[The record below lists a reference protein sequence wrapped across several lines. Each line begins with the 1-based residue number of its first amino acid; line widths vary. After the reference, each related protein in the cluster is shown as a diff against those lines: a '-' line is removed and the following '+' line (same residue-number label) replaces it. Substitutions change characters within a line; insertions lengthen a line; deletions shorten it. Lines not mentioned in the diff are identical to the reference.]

1 MPNVTRGDRMAG
13 LVSYL
18 AGPGRTNEHE
28 EPHLVAGDA
37 ALMAWHD
44 DAELGHDAALS
55 IARHLDKPRVAFGV
69 DVPGGHVWHC
79 SLSLRAG
86 DKELTDGQ
94 WSDIANDFMTAMEFD
109 NVEDSKAPTRWVA
122 MRHGLS
128 KNGND
133 HIHIAVNLVR
143 EDGTKA
149 STHNDFQ
156 RAQTAARALEV
167 KYGLEQLESTKGER
181 ATRGYSPA
189 EQSQVQAQSER
200 IAKRKYAE
208 HMMRVGGEQP
218 AWGQLD
224 PREQH
229 ARITAEVRLNAPR
242 NDLARSV
249 RAAAGASENEAE
261 FVRRLRRSGVL
272 VRPRFA
278 DGRADVITGYSVAIR
293 PTNGERP
300 IWYGGGQMG
309 RDLTL
314 PRLREGWPDT
324 PAGATDAAAEWQAAK
339 RGRRPVAPGREMREP
354 DPELWQRHTEEI
366 GQLREQLRAIPVD
379 DRDTWSTV
387 ARQTAAAFAAW
398 SNAVEETPGD
408 LAEAS
413 DALAKS
419 AQTYRRPVKPQ
430 RAGRVAM
437 SGATMLLA
445 SVARGGQGT
454 AAQLAML
461 RQLMNL
467 SQAVYDAAK
476 AAGEVRQAAN
486 VEAAVRERVMNVRR
500 QLEAVP
506 ATAGATSTATV
517 TATIVDR
524 SAIVDASVQE
534 ALDKMQRAEE
544 QRSKTTGS
552 PVPPQV
558 EPARPAHHDE
568 AGRRSRPGAMRRE
581 SDHGR

>member
-1 MPNVTRGDRMAG
+1 MA
-13 LVSYL
+13 
-18 AGPGRTNEHE
+18 
-28 EPHLVAGDA
+28 
-37 ALMAWHD
+37 
-44 DAELGHDAALS
+44 
-55 IARHLDKPRVAFGV
+55 
-69 DVPGGHVWHC
+69 
-79 SLSLRAG
+79 
-86 DKELTDGQ
+86 
-94 WSDIANDFMTAMEFD
+94 
-109 NVEDSKAPTRWVA
+109 
-122 MRHGLS
+122 
-128 KNGND
+128 
-133 HIHIAVNLVR
+133 
-143 EDGTKA
+143 
-149 STHNDFQ
+149 Q
-156 RAQTAARALEV
+156 RKYEQHAAR
-167 KYGLEQLESTKGER
+167 
-181 ATRGYSPA
+181 
-189 EQSQVQAQSER
+189 
-200 IAKRKYAE
+200 I
-208 HMMRVGGEQP
+208 GGEQP
-218 AWGQLD
+218 EWHRLD
-224 PREQH
+224 PMERQ

-261 FVRRLRRSGVL
+261 FVRRLRRAGVL

-278 DGRADVITGYSVAIR
+278 EGTTDVITGYSVASR
-293 PTNGERP
+293 PANGERP

-324 PAGATDAAAEWQAAK
+324 AAGATDAAAEWQAAK

-354 DPELWQRHTEEI
+354 DPELWQRHTEEVA
-366 GQLREQLRAIPVD
+366 QLREQLRAIPLD

-387 ARQTAAAFAAW
+387 ARQTAGAFAAW

-454 AAQLAML
+454 AAQLALL

-476 AAGEVRQAAN
+476 AAGEARQAAN
-486 VEAAVRERVMNVRR
+486 VATAVRERVINVRR
-500 QLEAVP
+500 QLEAAPAVAP
-506 ATAGATSTATV
+506 TSTTTATALK
-517 TATIVDR
+517 VDR

-544 QRSKTTGS
+544 NRSKSTGS

-558 EPARPAHHDE
+558 EPARP
-568 AGRRSRPGAMRRE
+568 RTTTKPGADRGPER
-581 SDHGR
+581 